1 MAQMT
6 KGEREELAK
15 LIRAQANVAKKM
27 AEQRAAELLAD
38 GEEQL
43 AKTYRVDDEAWAD
56 LTAAA
61 QAGVRRADKELAKV
75 CEARGIP
82 PEFRPRLTVGW
93 YDRGENAMKGR
104 RDELRRVLKSKV
116 DAMQATAM
124 VQIETRM
131 VEGLTLLAQ
140 DALESSAA
148 RAFLAGM
155 PQVQQLMPKIDIKGL
170 PEPAKLTA
178 C

>member
-1 MAQMT
+1 
-6 KGEREELAK
+6 
-15 LIRAQANVAKKM
+15 
-27 AEQRAAELLAD
+27 
-38 GEEQL
+38 
-43 AKTYRVDDEAWAD
+43 
-56 LTAAA
+56 
-61 QAGVRRADKELAKV
+61 
-75 CEARGIP
+75 
-82 PEFRPRLTVGW
+82 
-93 YDRGENAMKGR
+93 
-104 RDELRRVLKSKV
+104 
-116 DAMQATAM
+116 M

-178 C
+178 